1 MPRHLQTARSISE
14 AMPQARGPDQPKV
27 LSGPGRRT
35 PGELMAGLWVALL
48 VLIVWAIARA
58 FPTSD
63 RQRGG
68 DAPRQES
75 SEEILDRRYAAGELD
90 TDTYQ
95 SMRATLNAARSARE

>member
-1 MPRHLQTARSISE
+1 MMGYGWGMGAGGWI
-14 AMPQARGPDQPKV
+14 AMMV
-27 LSGPGRRT
+27 F
-35 PGELMAGLWVALL
+35 WVALL

-63 RQRGG
+63 SQRGG

-90 TDTYQ
+90 TETYQ
-95 SMRATLNAARSARE
+95 SMRATLDAARSTRK